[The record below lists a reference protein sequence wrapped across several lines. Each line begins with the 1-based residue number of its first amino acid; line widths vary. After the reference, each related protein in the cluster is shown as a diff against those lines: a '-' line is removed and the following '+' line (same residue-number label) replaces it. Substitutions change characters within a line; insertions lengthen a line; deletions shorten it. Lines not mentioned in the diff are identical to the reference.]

1 MGIWRGVRRAAKATL
16 SPAPGGYA
24 VCGKRIRCDHCGN
37 MEFKEGSAQ
46 LNTAGMTFLGLD
58 WANRTATTLMCAAC
72 GRIQWYGQR
81 PDRIETADGFSRQRN
96 GR

>member
-1 MGIWRGVRRAAKATL
+1 MGIWRGVKRASKVVFNH
-16 SPAPGGYA
+16 APGGY
-24 VCGKRIRCDHCGN
+24 VSCGKRICCEHCGHA
-37 MEFKEGSAQ
+37 EFNEGSAQ

-72 GRIQWYGQR
+72 GRIQWYGKR
-81 PDRIETADGFSRQRN
+81 PDRIEAADGSFKQRN